1 VEKGELE
8 QFWELEQLFRGRR
21 GVKAMLGVR
30 AIIFLGSTGVRA
42 ILRVRAGPVF
52 GQGVRAWGAGV
63 TGASSA
69 SPF

>member
-30 AIIFLGSTGVRA
+30 AFFFLEEHGS
-42 ILRVRAGPVF
+42 
-52 GQGVRAWGAGV
+52 
-63 TGASSA
+63 
-69 SPF
+69 